1 MFPGCPGSLSGRGAA
16 ERRRRKETPEARFAD
31 EKYGGKEEG
40 CAPRRRPPTGFAM
53 VYNEIK
59 HVLPHFAFEGR
70 FHSVRELHSGNIN
83 NTYHLVYLDRGGK
96 LNHYALQHI
105 NNYVF
110 KDPAVVMRNIE
121 MICDYLRESYLNDGV
136 DPKRRMLELIRVHGN
151 GYLYL
156 DERGGFWRSY
166 HYIDGATAYDRVEKP
181 EHFFEAG
188 RGFGEFQRRLCSFPA
203 GQLAETIPHFHDTRK
218 RFYAFVAAVDNDRAG
233 RVRGLEKEIDFFFD
247 RRKMMSEIVCRIESG
262 TLPLRVTHN
271 DTKINNVMTDT
282 ETGKALCVIDLD
294 TVMPGSVLY
303 DFGDAIRFGASTAAE
318 DEPDTSRI
326 SVDMN
331 LFRLFTEGFL
341 SEVNVGFL
349 TKEEI
354 LLLPLGVKVLT
365 CELAMRFLTD
375 YIDGD
380 LYFKVKDPEH
390 NLVRAHAQMALLED
404 VERKYDEMCAFV
416 AGLAN

>member
-1 MFPGCPGSLSGRGAA
+1 M
-16 ERRRRKETPEARFAD
+16 
-31 EKYGGKEEG
+31 
-40 CAPRRRPPTGFAM
+40 
-53 VYNEIK
+53 
-59 HVLPHFAFEGR
+59 
-70 FHSVRELHSGNIN
+70 
-83 NTYHLVYLDRGGK
+83 
-96 LNHYALQHI
+96 
-105 NNYVF
+105 
-110 KDPAVVMRNIE
+110 
-121 MICDYLRESYLNDGV
+121 
-136 DPKRRMLELIRVHGN
+136 
-151 GYLYL
+151 
-156 DERGGFWRSY
+156 
-166 HYIDGATAYDRVEKP
+166 
-181 EHFFEAG
+181 
-188 RGFGEFQRRLCSFPA
+188 
-203 GQLAETIPHFHDTRK
+203 
-218 RFYAFVAAVDNDRAG
+218 
-233 RVRGLEKEIDFFFD
+233 RGLEKEIDFFFD

-271 DTKINNVMTDT
+271 DTKINNVMTDN

-331 LFRLFTEGFL
+331 LFRLFTAGFL